1 MEWNPITHP
10 YCMGCPFDQSM
21 GQFIYELER
30 FPSKR
35 KCRFLRQCSRI
46 AKMQA
51 PAKAAGAAQRQSS
64 PEDTADVRPPRGYC
78 KGKTELR

>member
-10 YCMGCPFDQSM
+10 YCRGCPFYRSV

-30 FPSKR
+30 DPSKR
-35 KCRFLRQCSRI
+35 KCRFLRQCGRI

-51 PAKAAGAAQRQSS
+51 PAKDAGDVQRQTSL
-64 PEDTADVRPPRGYC
+64 EDTADGRPPRD
-78 KGKTELR
+78 L